1 MAVTSPAVAETS
13 GIRATLLDV
22 VARAEPF
29 DDAVERA
36 WEPLRQIP
44 PVNRALYVA
53 TAIGDHGLVWMG
65 IAAAFAPRSERH
77 RRNAKRV
84 VAGLALESIIVN
96 GAIKSVFKRTR
107 PVHVGERPHHLRIP
121 ITSSFPSGHAASAV
135 FSAMLLIDADPK
147 LKRPLQ
153 ALAVAVAVSRIH
165 VRIHHAS
172 DVAGGVV
179 VGWAL
184 GRAFRK
190 IAPLDP

>member
-1 MAVTSPAVAETS
+1 MSKPAEM
-13 GIRATLLDV
+13 RAQLLELLV
-22 VARAEPF
+22 RAEPF

-53 TAIGDHGLVWMG
+53 TAIGDHGMVWMG
-65 IAAAFAPRSERH
+65 IAAAFAPRSPRH
-77 RRNAKRV
+77 RGNVKRV

-96 GAIKSVFKRTR
+96 GAIKGVFKRTR

-135 FSAMLLIDADPK
+135 FSAMLLTDADPK

-190 IAPLDP
+190 VAPLDP